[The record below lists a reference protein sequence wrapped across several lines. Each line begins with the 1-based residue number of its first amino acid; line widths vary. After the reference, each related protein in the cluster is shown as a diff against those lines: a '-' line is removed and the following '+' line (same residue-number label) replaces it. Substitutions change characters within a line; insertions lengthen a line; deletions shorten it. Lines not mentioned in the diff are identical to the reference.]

1 MRYALIGC
9 GRISPNHIV
18 AAKDND
24 LEMVAICDIVEKNM
38 MLNENMQ
45 SLINNLSDIKIKETV
60 L

>member
-1 MRYALIGC
+1 MNNY
-9 GRISPNHIV
+9 ISYINRDNE
-18 AAKDND
+18 DND
-24 LEMVAICDIVEKNM
+24 VSNEDIVEKNM

>member
-1 MRYALIGC
+1 MNDY
-9 GRISPNHIV
+9 ISYINRNNE
-18 AAKDND
+18 DND
-24 LEMVAICDIVEKNM
+24 TSNEDIVEKNL